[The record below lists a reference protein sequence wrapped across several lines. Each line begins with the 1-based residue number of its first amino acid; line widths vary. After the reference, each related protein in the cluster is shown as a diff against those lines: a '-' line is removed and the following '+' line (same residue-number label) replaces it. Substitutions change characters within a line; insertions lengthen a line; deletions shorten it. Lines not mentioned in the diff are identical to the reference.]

1 MSGTSK
7 RAGRVFILL
16 AGGLALIAL
25 MLYMAGSF
33 TPNKIQPGTIQETR
47 HQDIKPEKT
56 GQASIEL
63 ITEFYEAVGTIRPK
77 RETQIEA
84 QVMGKI
90 VDVLVRPGDTVDK
103 GQSIIVL
110 DSRQIE
116 TRVAQARQG
125 LVSAKSKRKQAGQA
139 LLAAEAAFK
148 EAESAYKRTQKYFE
162 AEAATAQELE
172 RAESGYL
179 QARAALQRAEEALSE
194 SDAGVLQ
201 AEKFVE
207 EAKIGLGY
215 TQIVSPKEG
224 QVAKRLA
231 EPGDLAV
238 PGKPLL
244 VLQTRGTL
252 RLEALVR
259 EGLIHRVSPGTE
271 LEVVVNALG
280 RSFAGTVEEVVP
292 SADPATRTFLVK
304 VGLPEDGDLLPGMF
318 GRLLVPVKDEKVIVV
333 PKKAIKRIGQL
344 EVVTVETEGDWQRVF
359 VKTGRVIGEKVE
371 VLSGLHGHEEVAL
384 GGEGDA
390 R

>member
-1 MSGTSK
+1 MFL
-7 RAGRVFILL
+7 V
-16 AGGLALIAL
+16 GGVALIAL
-25 MLYMAGSF
+25 MLYMAGVF
-33 TPNKIQPGTIQETR
+33 TRDKIQPGILEETGHDPMIPDR
-47 HQDIKPEKT
+47 T
-56 GQASIEL
+56 GQASIEK

-90 VDVLVRPGDTVDK
+90 VDVLVRPGDAVDK
-103 GQSIIVL
+103 GQRLIVL

-116 TRVAQARQG
+116 ARLAQARQG
-125 LVSAKSKRKQAGQA
+125 LASAKSKRKQAEQA
-139 LLAAEAAFK
+139 LVAAKAAFK
-148 EAESAYKRTQKYFE
+148 EAESAFNRTKTYFE
-162 AEAATAQELE
+162 EQAATAQELE
-172 RAESGYL
+172 RVESGYL

-194 SDAGVLQ
+194 AGAGVLQ
-201 AEKFVE
+201 AEKVVE
-207 EAKIGLGY
+207 EARIGLGY
-215 TQIVSPKEG
+215 TQIVSPKDG

-259 EGLIHRVSPGTE
+259 EGLIHRVAPGTE

-280 RSFAGTVEEVVP
+280 KSFEGTVEEVVP

-304 VGLPEDGDLLPGMF
+304 VGLPEDVDLLPGMF
-318 GRLLVPVKDEKVIVV
+318 GRLLVPFKDRNVILV

-344 EVVTVETEGDWQRVF
+344 EVVTVEAQGRWQRIF
-359 VKTGRVIGEKVE
+359 VKTGRVIGDKVE
-371 VLSGLHGHEEVAL
+371 VLSGLHGDEKVAL
-384 GGEGDA
+384 EGEGDA
-390 R
+390 